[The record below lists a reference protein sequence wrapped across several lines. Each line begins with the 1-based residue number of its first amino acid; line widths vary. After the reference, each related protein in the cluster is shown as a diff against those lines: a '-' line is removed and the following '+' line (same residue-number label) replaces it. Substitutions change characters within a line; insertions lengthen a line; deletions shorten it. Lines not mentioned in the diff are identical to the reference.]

1 MTGGCEV
8 RALEAKNQSLT
19 PVLALEMGALSAQTA
34 PSMDKAPK
42 KARVVRVSKGPN
54 EPPKPCKPRGPR
66 KAKDGFGEL
75 ERVKSPQGKRVP
87 KVRAARPLRQGRGR
101 GKGKQPLNDLTV
113 HEGVLP
119 VFQRPTIELNEVF
132 PAKTRCKTA
141 PGKHIVAEE
150 RHRIF
155 PDGQQTS
162 NKEQQ
167 IHGDDHRIQGGTNN
181 IDDKEEVWTQ
191 TKMVELMR
199 EICATVQADMG
210 GPESGIEIFSEPP
223 PNWPTSPDVAEEA
236 PEDITEEWEEDNTS
250 ILMF

>member
-1 MTGGCEV
+1 V

-141 PGKHIVAEE
+141 SRPAT
-150 RHRIF
+150 R
-155 PDGQQTS
+155 S
-162 NKEQQ
+162 NKFMVMTTAF
-167 IHGDDHRIQGGTNN
+167 RGG
-181 IDDKEEVWTQ
+181 Q
-191 TKMVELMR
+191 TTLMIRRKCGPKRRWQNSCKRSVQLYRQTWVAQRVELKFSLSHLLVGLPLLMLQKKLQR
-199 EICATVQADMG
+199 ILLK
-210 GPESGIEIFSEPP
+210 SGRKTTRPF
-223 PNWPTSPDVAEEA
+223 
-236 PEDITEEWEEDNTS
+236 
-250 ILMF
+250 